1 MKSKRTLANIVIYLL
16 AFLIVIN
23 IVYFSKNFDL
33 SNMSKKLSD
42 SNGSEITFTTLK
54 NSNSIIKENKLHDF
68 TAFIVMKNNDYKTYL
83 VSNKTG
89 KEISFDSII
98 KSDKLNLFWNKVYE
112 LLELKYPE
120 FIINGIKSGK
130 GNIYYDIKNNE
141 MIIYFKNYVFNPE
154 YNDLIS
160 IRVNYNEVKDYLDF
174 TYELDHEYINEN
186 GYDYDKNKKTIAFTF
201 DDGPSGEYTID
212 IVNELLKNKARAT
225 FFMVGSKMHTYEK
238 SLLYAYQNKMEIGSH
253 TYNHINLKKAK
264 ETLAKEELEKTDI
277 LYNEITGSNIKLLR
291 PPYGAYNDKTLKNYD
306 YAFITWNIDTNDWRY
321 RNSKYIEE
329 HILSHVA
336 DGSVI
341 LMHDSYKTTVEAVR
355 NVLPKLYALNY
366 QVVSVSDLAA
376 IKGYTLEN
384 HKVYS
389 YFK

>member
-1 MKSKRTLANIVIYLL
+1 MKSKRTLDNILIYLL

-33 SNMSKKLSD
+33 SNMSKRLSD
-42 SNGSEITFTTLK
+42 SNGSEITFATLK
-54 NSNSIIKENKLHDF
+54 NSNSIVKENKLHDF

-186 GYDYDKNKKTIAFTF
+186 GYDYDKSKKTIAFTF

-225 FFMVGSKMHTYEK
+225 FFMVGSKMYTYEK

>member
-1 MKSKRTLANIVIYLL
+1 MKSKRTLDNILIYLL

-33 SNMSKKLSD
+33 SNMSKRLSD

-225 FFMVGSKMHTYEK
+225 FFMVGSKMYTYEK

>member
-1 MKSKRTLANIVIYLL
+1 MKSKRTLDNILIYLS

-33 SNMSKKLSD
+33 SHMSKRLSD
-42 SNGSEITFTTLK
+42 SNGSEITFATLK

-68 TAFIVMKNNDYKTYL
+68 TAFIVIKNNDYRTYL
-83 VSNKTG
+83 ISNKTG
-89 KEISFDSII
+89 KEMSFDSII
-98 KSDKLNLFWNKVYE
+98 KNDKLNLFWNKVYE

-225 FFMVGSKMHTYEK
+225 FFMVGSKMYTYEK

-277 LYNEITGSNIKLLR
+277 IYNEITGSNIKLLR

-329 HILSHVA
+329 HILSHVT

>member
-1 MKSKRTLANIVIYLL
+1 MKSKRTLANILIYLL

-33 SNMSKKLSD
+33 SNMSKRLSD

>member
-1 MKSKRTLANIVIYLL
+1 MKSKRTLANILIYLL

-33 SNMSKKLSD
+33 SNMSKRLSD

-277 LYNEITGSNIKLLR
+277 VYNEITGSNIKLLR

-329 HILSHVA
+329 HILSHVT

>member
-1 MKSKRTLANIVIYLL
+1 MKSKRTLDNILIYLL

-33 SNMSKKLSD
+33 SNMSKRLSD

-225 FFMVGSKMHTYEK
+225 FFMVGSKMYTYEK

-277 LYNEITGSNIKLLR
+277 VYNEITGSNIKLLR

>member
-1 MKSKRTLANIVIYLL
+1 MKSKRTLDNILIYLS

-33 SNMSKKLSD
+33 SHMSKRLSD
-42 SNGSEITFTTLK
+42 SNGSEITFATLK

-68 TAFIVMKNNDYKTYL
+68 TAFIVIKDNDYRTYL
-83 VSNKTG
+83 ISNKTG
-89 KEISFDSII
+89 KEMSFDSII
-98 KSDKLNLFWNKVYE
+98 KNDKLNLFWNKVYE

-225 FFMVGSKMHTYEK
+225 FFMVGSKMYTYEK

-329 HILSHVA
+329 HILSHVT

-389 YFK
+389 NFK

>member
-33 SNMSKKLSD
+33 SNMSKRLSD

-277 LYNEITGSNIKLLR
+277 VYNEITGSNIKLLR

-329 HILSHVA
+329 HILSHVT

>member
-33 SNMSKKLSD
+33 SNMSKRLSD
-42 SNGSEITFTTLK
+42 SNGSEITFATLK

>member
-1 MKSKRTLANIVIYLL
+1 MKSKRTLANILIYLL

-33 SNMSKKLSD
+33 SNMSKRLSD
-42 SNGSEITFTTLK
+42 SNGSEITFATLK
-54 NSNSIIKENKLHDF
+54 NSNSIVKENKLHDF

-225 FFMVGSKMHTYEK
+225 FFMVGSKMYTYEK

-329 HILSHVA
+329 HILSHVT

>member
-1 MKSKRTLANIVIYLL
+1 MKSKRTLANILIYLL

-33 SNMSKKLSD
+33 SNMSKRLSD

-329 HILSHVA
+329 HILSHVT

>member
-1 MKSKRTLANIVIYLL
+1 MKSKRTLDNILIYLS

-33 SNMSKKLSD
+33 SHMSKRLSD
-42 SNGSEITFTTLK
+42 SNGSEITFATLK

-68 TAFIVMKNNDYKTYL
+68 TAFIVIKDNDYRTYL
-83 VSNKTG
+83 ISNKTG
-89 KEISFDSII
+89 KEMSFDSII
-98 KSDKLNLFWNKVYE
+98 KNDKLNLFWNKVYE

-225 FFMVGSKMHTYEK
+225 FFMVGSKMYTYEK
-238 SLLYAYQNKMEIGSH
+238 SLLYVYQNKMEIGSH

-277 LYNEITGSNIKLLR
+277 IYNEITGSNIKLLR

-329 HILSHVA
+329 HILSHVT

>member
-1 MKSKRTLANIVIYLL
+1 MKSKRTLDNILIYLL

-33 SNMSKKLSD
+33 SNMSKRLSD
-42 SNGSEITFTTLK
+42 SNGSEITFATLK

-306 YAFITWNIDTNDWRY
+306 YAFVTWNIDTNDWRY

-329 HILSHVA
+329 HILSHVT

>member
-1 MKSKRTLANIVIYLL
+1 MSKR
-16 AFLIVIN
+16 
-23 IVYFSKNFDL
+23 
-33 SNMSKKLSD
+33 LSD
-42 SNGSEITFTTLK
+42 SNGSEITFATLK

-68 TAFIVMKNNDYKTYL
+68 TAFIVIKDNDYRTYL
-83 VSNKTG
+83 ISNKTG
-89 KEISFDSII
+89 KEMSFDSII
-98 KSDKLNLFWNKVYE
+98 KNDKLNLFWNKVYE

-154 YNDLIS
+154 YKDLIS

-225 FFMVGSKMHTYEK
+225 FFMVGSKMYTYEK

-329 HILSHVA
+329 HILSHVT

>member
-1 MKSKRTLANIVIYLL
+1 MKSKRTLDNILIYLL

-33 SNMSKKLSD
+33 SNMSKRLSD
-42 SNGSEITFTTLK
+42 SNGSEITFATLK
-54 NSNSIIKENKLHDF
+54 NSNSIVKENKLHDF

-120 FIINGIKSGK
+120 FIINGIKSGN

-225 FFMVGSKMHTYEK
+225 FFMVGSKMYTYEK

-329 HILSHVA
+329 HILSHVT

>member
-33 SNMSKKLSD
+33 SNMSKRLSD
-42 SNGSEITFTTLK
+42 SNGSEITFATLK

-225 FFMVGSKMHTYEK
+225 FFMVGSKIHTYEK

-329 HILSHVA
+329 HILSHVT

>member
-1 MKSKRTLANIVIYLL
+1 MKSKRTLDNILIYLL

-33 SNMSKKLSD
+33 SNMSKRLSD

-225 FFMVGSKMHTYEK
+225 FFMVGSKMYTYEK

-329 HILSHVA
+329 HILSHVT

>member
-1 MKSKRTLANIVIYLL
+1 MKSKRTLDNILIYLL

-33 SNMSKKLSD
+33 SNMSKRLSD
-42 SNGSEITFTTLK
+42 SNGSEITFATLK
-54 NSNSIIKENKLHDF
+54 NSNSIVKENKLHDF

>member
-1 MKSKRTLANIVIYLL
+1 MKSKRTLDNILIYLS

-33 SNMSKKLSD
+33 SHMSKRLSD
-42 SNGSEITFTTLK
+42 SNGSEITFATLK

-68 TAFIVMKNNDYKTYL
+68 TAFIVIKNNDYRTYL

-98 KSDKLNLFWNKVYE
+98 KNDKLNLFWNKVYE

-225 FFMVGSKMHTYEK
+225 FFMVGSKMYTYEK

-277 LYNEITGSNIKLLR
+277 IYNEITGSNIKLLR

-329 HILSHVA
+329 HILSHVT

>member
-33 SNMSKKLSD
+33 SNMSKRLSD

-225 FFMVGSKMHTYEK
+225 FFMVGSKMYTYEK

-306 YAFITWNIDTNDWRY
+306 YAFVTWNIDTNDWRY

-329 HILSHVA
+329 HILSHVT

>member
-1 MKSKRTLANIVIYLL
+1 MKSKRTLDNILIYLL

-33 SNMSKKLSD
+33 SNMSKRLSD

-225 FFMVGSKMHTYEK
+225 FFMVGSKMYTYEK

-277 LYNEITGSNIKLLR
+277 IYNEITGSNIKLLR

-329 HILSHVA
+329 HILSHVT

>member
-1 MKSKRTLANIVIYLL
+1 MKSKRTLDNILIYLS

-33 SNMSKKLSD
+33 SHMSKRLSD
-42 SNGSEITFTTLK
+42 SNGSEITFATLK

-68 TAFIVMKNNDYKTYL
+68 TAFIVIKNNDYRTYL

-98 KSDKLNLFWNKVYE
+98 KNDKLNLFWNKVYE

-225 FFMVGSKMHTYEK
+225 FFMVGSKMYTYEK

-329 HILSHVA
+329 HILSHVT

>member
-1 MKSKRTLANIVIYLL
+1 MKSKRTLDNILIYLL

-33 SNMSKKLSD
+33 SNMSKRLSD
-42 SNGSEITFTTLK
+42 SNGSEITFATLK
-54 NSNSIIKENKLHDF
+54 NSNSIVKENKLHDF

-225 FFMVGSKMHTYEK
+225 FFMVGSKMYTYEK

>member
-33 SNMSKKLSD
+33 SNMSKRLSD
-42 SNGSEITFTTLK
+42 SNGSEITFATLK
-54 NSNSIIKENKLHDF
+54 NSNSIVKENKLHDF

-89 KEISFDSII
+89 KEISFDSVI

-225 FFMVGSKMHTYEK
+225 YFMVGSKMYTYEK

-306 YAFITWNIDTNDWRY
+306 YAFVTWNIDTNDWRY

-329 HILSHVA
+329 HILSHVT

>member
-1 MKSKRTLANIVIYLL
+1 MKRKRTLDNILIYLL

-33 SNMSKKLSD
+33 SHMSKRLSD
-42 SNGSEITFTTLK
+42 SNGSEITFATLK

-68 TAFIVMKNNDYKTYL
+68 TAFIVMKNHDYKTYL

-225 FFMVGSKMHTYEK
+225 FFMVGSKMYTYEK

-277 LYNEITGSNIKLLR
+277 VYNEITGSNIKLLR

-329 HILSHVA
+329 HILSHVT

>member
-33 SNMSKKLSD
+33 SNMSKRLSD
-42 SNGSEITFTTLK
+42 SNGSEITFATLK
-54 NSNSIIKENKLHDF
+54 NSNSIVKENKLHDF

-225 FFMVGSKMHTYEK
+225 FFMVGSKMYTYEK

-329 HILSHVA
+329 HILSHVT

>member
-33 SNMSKKLSD
+33 SNMSKRLSD

-154 YNDLIS
+154 FNDLIS

-225 FFMVGSKMHTYEK
+225 FFMVGSKMYTYEK

-329 HILSHVA
+329 HILSHVT

>member
-1 MKSKRTLANIVIYLL
+1 MKSKRTLANIVIYLS

-33 SNMSKKLSD
+33 SNMSKRLSD
-42 SNGSEITFTTLK
+42 SNGSEITFATLK
-54 NSNSIIKENKLHDF
+54 NSDSIIKENKLHDF

-225 FFMVGSKMHTYEK
+225 FFMVGSKMYTYEK

-329 HILSHVA
+329 HILSHVT

>member
-33 SNMSKKLSD
+33 SNMSKRLSD

>member
-1 MKSKRTLANIVIYLL
+1 MKSKRTLDNILIYLL

-33 SNMSKKLSD
+33 SNMSKRLSD
-42 SNGSEITFTTLK
+42 SNGSEITFATLK

-225 FFMVGSKMHTYEK
+225 FFMVGSKMYTYEK

-329 HILSHVA
+329 HILSHVT

>member
-1 MKSKRTLANIVIYLL
+1 MKSKRTLDNILIYLS

-33 SNMSKKLSD
+33 SHMSKRLSD
-42 SNGSEITFTTLK
+42 SNGSEITFATLK

-68 TAFIVMKNNDYKTYL
+68 TAFIVIKDNDYRTYL
-83 VSNKTG
+83 ISNKTG
-89 KEISFDSII
+89 KEMSFDSII
-98 KSDKLNLFWNKVYE
+98 KNDKLNLFWNKVYE

-141 MIIYFKNYVFNPE
+141 MIIYFKNYIFNPE

-225 FFMVGSKMHTYEK
+225 FFMVGSKMYTYEK
-238 SLLYAYQNKMEIGSH
+238 SLLYVYQNKMEIGSH

-277 LYNEITGSNIKLLR
+277 IYNEITGSNIKLLR

-329 HILSHVA
+329 HILSQVT

>member
-1 MKSKRTLANIVIYLL
+1 MKSKRTLDNILIYLL

-33 SNMSKKLSD
+33 SNMSKRLSD
-42 SNGSEITFTTLK
+42 SNGSEITFATLK

>member
-1 MKSKRTLANIVIYLL
+1 MKSKRTLDNILIYLL

-23 IVYFSKNFDL
+23 IVCFSKNFDL
-33 SNMSKKLSD
+33 SNMSKRLSD
-42 SNGSEITFTTLK
+42 SNGSEITFATLK
-54 NSNSIIKENKLHDF
+54 NSNSIVKENKLHDF
-68 TAFIVMKNNDYKTYL
+68 TAFIVIKNNDYKTYL

-225 FFMVGSKMHTYEK
+225 FFMVGSKMYTYEK

-329 HILSHVA
+329 HILSHVT